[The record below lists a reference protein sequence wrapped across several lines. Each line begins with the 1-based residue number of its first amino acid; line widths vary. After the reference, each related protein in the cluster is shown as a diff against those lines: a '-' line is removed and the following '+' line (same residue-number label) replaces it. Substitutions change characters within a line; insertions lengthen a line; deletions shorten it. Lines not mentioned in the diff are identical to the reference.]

1 MYQLS
6 GSTQAALDYNSTI
19 IGALE
24 LSEKKWVLAVQ
35 LPGVSRH
42 SRHVLEACGDGLASF
57 VERLKARCAAAGRKI
72 ARVIL
77 THEAG
82 RDGFWLARFLARRG
96 IEVHVI
102 QPSSLPVDRRARRA
116 KTDIIDV
123 EMLLRTLM
131 AWLRGEPRVCSMV
144 PIPSEADEEA
154 RRAYREREDL
164 TGERRSIV
172 NKIDG
177 ILATLGVKGY
187 KALRR
192 DRREQ
197 LTAVRQPD
205 GDAIPQKAKARIE
218 RLLDRLDLVLKLIEQ
233 VESARDAVLKK
244 DAPADEAERMIRS
257 LTDLRSIGPD
267 FATLLV
273 REAFVR
279 QFRNR
284 RALGGYVGLG
294 GTPFSSGGS
303 EREQRD
309 RKRRQQTRARGNGR
323 TRLDVVALAAGQ
335 RLVRVVPRTCR
346 RNGRAHQENLDSGF
360 GAQAARRLVAL
371 REGWGHSRRSK
382 NESGIRP
389 AFTSAPSQVDGW
401 RSPQKPEGPSGR
413 RTEDWTRR
421 KELLFPD
428 AGIVVRDHKIR
439 PDTRLAGSSPCL
451 TNRSS
456 PRPTI
461 GG

>member
-1 MYQLS
+1 MSQFS
-6 GSTQAALDYNSTI
+6 GSPQAAIDYNSTI

-35 LPGVSRH
+35 LPGVDRH
-42 SRHVLEACGDGLASF
+42 SRHVLDGGGETLASF
-57 VERLKARCAAAGRKI
+57 VERLKVRCVSAGRKI

-96 IEVHVI
+96 IEVHVM

-116 KTDIIDV
+116 KTDMIDV

-154 RRAYREREDL
+154 RRAHREREDL
-164 TGERRSIV
+164 TRERRSIV

-197 LTAVRQPD
+197 LNYARQPG
-205 GDAIPQKAKARIE
+205 GDPIPQKARARIE
-218 RLLDRLDLVLKLIEQ
+218 RLLDRLDLVLKLIDQ

-244 DAPADEAERMIRS
+244 DAPADEAEEMIRS
-257 LTDLRSIGPD
+257 LTELRSIGPD
-267 FATLLV
+267 VATLLV

-284 RALGGYVGLG
+284 RALAGYVGLG

-303 EREQRD
+303 EREQGIGKD
-309 RKRRQQTRARGNGR
+309 GNRRVRAAMVELAWMWLRWQPDSALSVWFRARVGTMGGR
-323 TRLDVVALAAGQ
+323 IRKIMIVALA
-335 RLVRVVPRTCR
+335 RKL
-346 RNGRAHQENLDSGF
+346 
-360 GAQAARRLVAL
+360 LVAL
-371 REGWGHSRRSK
+371 WRYV
-382 NESGIRP
+382 
-389 AFTSAPSQVDGW
+389 TDGVV
-401 RSPQKPEGPSGR
+401 
-413 RTEDWTRR
+413 
-421 KELLFPD
+421 PD
-428 AGIVVRDHKIR
+428 GAK
-439 PDTRLAGSSPCL
+439 LKAA
-451 TNRSS
+451 
-456 PRPTI
+456 
-461 GG
+461 

>member
-1 MYQLS
+1 MAQFS
-6 GSTQAALDYNSTI
+6 GSTQAAVDYNSTI

-154 RRAYREREDL
+154 RRACREREDL

-177 ILATLGVKGY
+177 ILATLG
-187 KALRR
+187 ALS
-192 DRREQ
+192 DLTLAASLAVVGSGHEQ
-197 LTAVRQPD
+197 PVP
-205 GDAIPQKAKARIE
+205 I
-218 RLLDRLDLVLKLIEQ
+218 
-233 VESARDAVLKK
+233 
-244 DAPADEAERMIRS
+244 
-257 LTDLRSIGPD
+257 
-267 FATLLV
+267 F
-273 REAFVR
+273 
-279 QFRNR
+279 
-284 RALGGYVGLG
+284 
-294 GTPFSSGGS
+294 
-303 EREQRD
+303 
-309 RKRRQQTRARGNGR
+309 QQLARG
-323 TRLDVVALAAGQ
+323 
-335 RLVRVVPRTCR
+335 
-346 RNGRAHQENLDSGF
+346 H
-360 GAQAARRLVAL
+360 
-371 REGWGHSRRSK
+371 
-382 NESGIRP
+382 
-389 AFTSAPSQVDGW
+389 
-401 RSPQKPEGPSGR
+401 PSGR
-413 RTEDWTRR
+413 DDVRAIPAVAAQRR
-421 KELLFPD
+421 GFAGRARDRHQPRDRPVLVEPIWPHIRRRDPKE
-428 AGIVVRDHKIR
+428 A
-439 PDTRLAGSSPCL
+439 
-451 TNRSS
+451 RSWA
-456 PRPTI
+456 R
-461 GG
+461 GGGGCWARGG

>member
-1 MYQLS
+1 MS
-6 GSTQAALDYNSTI
+6 RFTGSAQTAIDYNSTI

-24 LSEKKWVLAVQ
+24 LSSKKWVLAVQ
-35 LPGVSRH
+35 LPGVDRH
-42 SRHVLEACGDGLASF
+42 SRYVLDACGDGVVSF
-57 VERLKARCAAAGRKI
+57 VDRLKARCAAAGREI

-82 RDGFWLARFLARRG
+82 RLGFWLARFLARRG
-96 IEVHVI
+96 IEAHVM

-116 KTDIIDV
+116 KTDMIDA

-154 RRAYREREDL
+154 RRAHREREDL
-164 TGERRSIV
+164 TRERRSIL

-187 KALRR
+187 KALGR
-192 DRREQ
+192 DRRER
-197 LTAVRQPD
+197 LNCLRQPG
-205 GDAIPQKAKARIE
+205 GDPVPQKARARIE
-218 RLLDRLDLVLKLIEQ
+218 RLLDRLDLVLKLIDQ

-267 FATLLV
+267 VATLLV

-303 EREQRD
+303 EREQGIGKD
-309 RKRRQQTRARGNGR
+309 GNRRVRTAMVELAWMWLRWQPDSALSVWFRARVGAMGGR
-323 TRLDVVALAAGQ
+323 IRKIMIVALA
-335 RLVRVVPRTCR
+335 RKL
-346 RNGRAHQENLDSGF
+346 
-360 GAQAARRLVAL
+360 LVAL
-371 REGWGHSRRSK
+371 WRYVKDGVIPDGAK
-382 NESGIRP
+382 MKP
-389 AFTSAPSQVDGW
+389 A
-401 RSPQKPEGPSGR
+401 
-413 RTEDWTRR
+413 
-421 KELLFPD
+421 
-428 AGIVVRDHKIR
+428 
-439 PDTRLAGSSPCL
+439 
-451 TNRSS
+451 
-456 PRPTI
+456 
-461 GG
+461 

>member
-1 MYQLS
+1 MSQFS
-6 GSTQAALDYNSTI
+6 GSAQAALDSDSTI
-19 IGALE
+19 ICALE
-24 LSEKKWVLAVQ
+24 LSQKKWVLAVQ
-35 LPGVSRH
+35 LPGVRRH
-42 SRHVLEACGDGLASF
+42 SRHVLDACGDGLVSF

-82 RDGFWLARFLARRG
+82 RDGFWLARFLARRS
-96 IEVHVI
+96 IEVYVI

-177 ILATLGVKGY
+177 ILATLGIKGY
-187 KALRR
+187 KPLRR

-205 GDAIPQKAKARIE
+205 GDPIPQKAKARIE
-218 RLLDRLDLVLKLIEQ
+218 RLLDRLELVLKLIEQ

-303 EREQRD
+303 AREQGIGKD
-309 RKRRQQTRARGNGR
+309 GNRRVRAAMVELAWMWLRWQPDSALSAWFRARVGAMGGR
-323 TRLDVVALAAGQ
+323 IRKIMIVALA
-335 RLVRVVPRTCR
+335 RKL
-346 RNGRAHQENLDSGF
+346 
-360 GAQAARRLVAL
+360 LVAL
-371 REGWGHSRRSK
+371 WRYVK
-382 NESGIRP
+382 
-389 AFTSAPSQVDGW
+389 DGVI
-401 RSPQKPEGPSGR
+401 
-413 RTEDWTRR
+413 
-421 KELLFPD
+421 PD
-428 AGIVVRDHKIR
+428 GAKMK
-439 PDTRLAGSSPCL
+439 AA
-451 TNRSS
+451 
-456 PRPTI
+456 
-461 GG
+461 

>member
-1 MYQLS
+1 MSQFS
-6 GSTQAALDYNSTI
+6 GTPRAALDYDSTI

-24 LSEKKWVLAVQ
+24 LSEKKWLLAVQ

-42 SRHVLEACGDGLASF
+42 SRHVLAACGDGLVSF
-57 VERLKARCAAAGRKI
+57 VERLKARCAAAGRKV

-82 RDGFWLARFLARRG
+82 RDGFWLARFLAG
-96 IEVHVI
+96 LSIEVHII

-177 ILATLGVKGY
+177 ILATLGIKGY

-197 LTAVRQPD
+197 LNWARQPD
-205 GDAIPQKAKARIE
+205 GDPIPQKARARIE
-218 RLLDRLDLVLKLIEQ
+218 RLLDRLDLVLNLIEQ
-233 VESARDAVLKK
+233 VESARDAVLEK

-257 LTDLRSIGPD
+257 LTNLRSIGPD

-303 EREQRD
+303 EREQGIGKD
-309 RKRRQQTRARGNGR
+309 GNRRVRAAMVELAWMWLRWQPDSALSVWFRARVGAMGGR
-323 TRLDVVALAAGQ
+323 IRKIMIVALA
-335 RLVRVVPRTCR
+335 RKL
-346 RNGRAHQENLDSGF
+346 
-360 GAQAARRLVAL
+360 LVAL
-371 REGWGHSRRSK
+371 WRYVK
-382 NESGIRP
+382 
-389 AFTSAPSQVDGW
+389 DGVI
-401 RSPQKPEGPSGR
+401 PEGA
-413 RTEDWTRR
+413 
-421 KELLFPD
+421 KLK
-428 AGIVVRDHKIR
+428 A
-439 PDTRLAGSSPCL
+439 A
-451 TNRSS
+451 
-456 PRPTI
+456 
-461 GG
+461 

>member
-1 MYQLS
+1 MSQLS
-6 GSTQAALDYNSTI
+6 GSRQATVDYNSTI
-19 IGALE
+19 IGAVE

-35 LPGVSRH
+35 LPGVGRH

-57 VERLKARCAAAGRKI
+57 VERLKTRCAAAGHRI
-72 ARVIL
+72 TRVIL

-82 RDGFWLARFLARRG
+82 RDGFWLPRFLARRG

-197 LTAVRQPD
+197 LTALRQPD
-205 GDAIPQKAKARIE
+205 GDPIPQKARARIE

-303 EREQRD
+303 EREQGIGKD
-309 RKRRQQTRARGNGR
+309 GNRRLRAAMVELAWMWLRWQPDSALSTWFRARVGAMGGR
-323 TRLDVVALAAGQ
+323 IRKIMIVALA
-335 RLVRVVPRTCR
+335 RKL
-346 RNGRAHQENLDSGF
+346 
-360 GAQAARRLVAL
+360 LVAL
-371 REGWGHSRRSK
+371 WRYVK
-382 NESGIRP
+382 
-389 AFTSAPSQVDGW
+389 DGVI
-401 RSPQKPEGPSGR
+401 
-413 RTEDWTRR
+413 
-421 KELLFPD
+421 PD
-428 AGIVVRDHKIR
+428 GAKMK
-439 PDTRLAGSSPCL
+439 AA
-451 TNRSS
+451 
-456 PRPTI
+456 
-461 GG
+461 

>member
-1 MYQLS
+1 MFQFS
-6 GSTQAALDYNSTI
+6 GSTQAAVDYDSTI

-42 SRHVLEACGDGLASF
+42 SRHALEACGDGLASF
-57 VERLKARCAAAGRKI
+57 VERLKAKCAAAGRKI
-72 ARVIL
+72 GRVIL

-82 RDGFWLARFLARRG
+82 RDGFWLARFLSRRG

-177 ILATLGVKGY
+177 ILATLGIKAY

-197 LTAVRQPD
+197 LTSMQQPD
-205 GDAIPQKAKARIE
+205 GDPIPQKAKARIE
-218 RLLDRLDLVLKLIEQ
+218 RLLDRLELVLKLM
-233 VESARDAVLKK
+233 SA
-244 DAPADEAERMIRS
+244 
-257 LTDLRSIGPD
+257 
-267 FATLLV
+267 
-273 REAFVR
+273 
-279 QFRNR
+279 
-284 RALGGYVGLG
+284 
-294 GTPFSSGGS
+294 
-303 EREQRD
+303 
-309 RKRRQQTRARGNGR
+309 
-323 TRLDVVALAAGQ
+323 
-335 RLVRVVPRTCR
+335 
-346 RNGRAHQENLDSGF
+346 
-360 GAQAARRLVAL
+360 
-371 REGWGHSRRSK
+371 
-382 NESGIRP
+382 
-389 AFTSAPSQVDGW
+389 
-401 RSPQKPEGPSGR
+401 
-413 RTEDWTRR
+413 
-421 KELLFPD
+421 
-428 AGIVVRDHKIR
+428 
-439 PDTRLAGSSPCL
+439 
-451 TNRSS
+451 
-456 PRPTI
+456 
-461 GG
+461 